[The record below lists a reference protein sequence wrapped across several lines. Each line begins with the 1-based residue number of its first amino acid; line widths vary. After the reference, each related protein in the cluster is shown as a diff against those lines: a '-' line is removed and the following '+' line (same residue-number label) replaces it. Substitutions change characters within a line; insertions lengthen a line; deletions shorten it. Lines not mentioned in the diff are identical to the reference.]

1 MTDNKNIFTNNKK
14 SDSQNVKDNLLI
26 DELDTYSDYVHE
38 FSDSYKNRKE
48 EFLRSLESVN
58 EHKATGKENTV
69 IKNFNNNRKISSI
82 ISIKRV
88 LQENMTGLRL
98 R

>member
-14 SDSQNVKDNLLI
+14 VIVRMLKIILLI

-58 EHKATGKENTV
+58 EHKS
-69 IKNFNNNRKISSI
+69 NRQRK
-82 ISIKRV
+82 
-88 LQENMTGLRL
+88 LL
-98 R
+98 

>member
-26 DELDTYSDYVHE
+26 DEFDTYSDYVHE

-48 EFLRSLESVN
+48 ELCPPFP
-58 EHKATGKENTV
+58 
-69 IKNFNNNRKISSI
+69 NRHC
-82 ISIKRV
+82 RC
-88 LQENMTGLRL
+88 GWW
-98 R
+98 

>member
-48 EFLRSLESVN
+48 EFL
-58 EHKATGKENTV
+58 
-69 IKNFNNNRKISSI
+69 
-82 ISIKRV
+82 
-88 LQENMTGLRL
+88 
-98 R
+98 

>member
-48 EFLRSLESVN
+48 EFLM
-58 EHKATGKENTV
+58 KK
-69 IKNFNNNRKISSI
+69 KQWISS
-82 ISIKRV
+82 
-88 LQENMTGLRL
+88 GLFL
-98 R
+98 K